1 MILWKQSRSY
11 FLSFSFFGVVLVLL
25 KTLVAPTKAQKI
37 LKFPVFPS
45 AVPLPGWQLQSSKNL
60 TDKIGKIYQYNSQ
73 QNNLSIEIN
82 YVVGYLENELPFR
95 QYNPQMVDLK
105 KPTYIIRQLDK
116 IGAYALSINQNRA
129 YLHSCINPN
138 GLSAI
143 TYQQFI
149 YNRHTSDLKL
159 HRLLPVLLNQ
169 QPIRDSRC
177 FWTHL
182 SIPIQQDNSPEKS
195 YQILENAWVAWYQ
208 YWHSRFP

>member
-1 MILWKQSRSY
+1 MIFGKQSRTY
-11 FLSFSFFGVVLVLL
+11 FLAFSFFGVILVLL
-25 KTLVAPTKAQKI
+25 KTLVAPIKEQQT
-37 LKFPVFPS
+37 LKSPVFPS
-45 AVPLPGWQLQSSKNL
+45 AVPLSGWQLQSSKNL
-60 TDKIGKIYQYNSQ
+60 TDKIGRVYQYNHQ
-73 QNNLSIEIN
+73 QHNLRIEIN

-95 QYNPQMVDLK
+95 QYNPQTVDSN

-116 IGAYALSINQNRA
+116 MGAYALSINQNRA

-143 TYQQFI
+143 TYEQFI

-169 QPIRDSRC
+169 QPLRDSRC

-182 SIPIQQDNSPEKS
+182 SIPIQPDNSHENS
-195 YQILENAWVAWYQ
+195 YQILENAWMAWYE